1 MTANLRIKW
10 IIRIKYTHNEI
21 SLIRVVVVV
30 VVLAVDGNG
39 ANDGDIPSQQ
49 VSTKSIS
56 FE

>member
-21 SLIRVVVVV
+21 SLIRVVVV